1 MMDATCRLEA
11 AAEEGKRLLRA
22 AGQLEDGMR
31 ALAEKGQRLRE
42 ADRLRDQ
49 LSRVEAEVRMA
60 HVGEMAVQRVQIGI
74 QIASTLG
81 LFVLQL
87 VGATTNSANSEEM
100 KLLPAALDELAKP
113 VPVGKVRV
121 VIHADGD
128 VQVLE
133 VSQLAREG
141 KSEDEIMA
149 DLRVQG
155 CRVLTWEQFAS
166 QMQIRIRQLE
176 AAKLV
181 ARPLFELHRRLG

>member
-1 MMDATCRLEA
+1 MMGARRRLEA
-11 AAEEGKRLLRA
+11 VAEEAKRLLRES
-22 AGQLEDGMR
+22 GQLEEGMR
-31 ALAEKGQRLRE
+31 AIAERARRLRE
-42 ADRLRDQ
+42 SHRSSELLR
-49 LSRVEAEVRMA
+49 RVEAEVRMA
-60 HVGEMAVQRVQIGI
+60 DVGEMAVQRVQIGI

-87 VGATTNSANSEEM
+87 VGETTNSANSEEM
-100 KLLPAALDELAKP
+100 KLLSAALDELAKP
-113 VPVGKVRV
+113 VPVGEVRV

-141 KSEDEIMA
+141 KSEDEIMV

-181 ARPLFELHRRLG
+181 ARPLFELQRRLS